1 MDRQQETAVLARFLS
16 MLSRGA
22 LGADDAQALIERCGS
37 LSGMASIPQA
47 LLMRVGRLSDA
58 QAELLAAL
66 PHIVRR
72 CRIDQC
78 GINPRL
84 NRLETAIRYVRALY
98 TGVRYEQLFMLCL
111 DDDFRLIEAQLLSR
125 GSMVETS
132 VPPRLIMERALRVQS
147 SAVIFCHN
155 HPAGR
160 AFFSETDVSS
170 TVASLKDLDSIN
182 VAMLDHLL
190 VARDN
195 IVSMRRM
202 HYISESIW
210 ANSGAK
216 AVPFNRWIEEIND
229 LKT

>member
-1 MDRQQETAVLARFLS
+1 M
-16 MLSRGA
+16 
-22 LGADDAQALIERCGS
+22 
-37 LSGMASIPQA
+37 
-47 LLMRVGRLSDA
+47 
-58 QAELLAAL
+58 
-66 PHIVRR
+66 
-72 CRIDQC
+72 
-78 GINPRL
+78 
-84 NRLETAIRYVRALY
+84 
-98 TGVRYEQLFMLCL
+98 
-111 DDDFRLIEAQLLSR
+111 
-125 GSMVETS
+125 
-132 VPPRLIMERALRVQS
+132 
-147 SAVIFCHN
+147 IFCHN